1 MKINYASFSD
11 NELDNDFIKLENNND
26 TYNLFYIIRKGK
38 NFNIY
43 INKDN
48 MNLADDSGNSIE
60 IYSNEFFVKNR
71 KNIKLKNVFTN
82 NIIFTIK

>member
-26 TYNLFYIIRKGK
+26 TYNLFYIIRKGN

-43 INKDN
+43 INK
-48 MNLADDSGNSIE
+48 
-60 IYSNEFFVKNR
+60 Y
-71 KNIKLKNVFTN
+71 
-82 NIIFTIK
+82 IIRIII

>member
-60 IYSNEFFVKNR
+60 IYSKYICEKFRGKILESDIKN
-71 KNIKLKNVFTN
+71 
-82 NIIFTIK
+82 